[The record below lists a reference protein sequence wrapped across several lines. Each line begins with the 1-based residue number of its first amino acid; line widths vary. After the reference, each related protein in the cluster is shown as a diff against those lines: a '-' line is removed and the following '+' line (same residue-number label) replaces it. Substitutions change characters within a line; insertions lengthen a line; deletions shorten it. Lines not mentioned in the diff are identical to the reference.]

1 MLSVSVVVDVVFVVV
16 IAVDGYVFA
25 DLLLLLLLLSLLCE
39 MCVGCVFNVVIGFAF
54 VVGIFDVL
62 VFPIVVFVVLLCF
75 LWGGFPSFFILFV
88 IIFVLIGFLL
98 LLYFSSS
105 LYAQIHIL
113 NASVDE
119 SCFLCNFYEKLAD
132 TDFCCCCH
140 FEFKIAS
147 LI

>member
-1 MLSVSVVVDVVFVVV
+1 MLF
-16 IAVDGYVFA
+16 
-25 DLLLLLLLLSLLCE
+25 LLLSLLLTVMFLLIYCCYHYCCHC
-39 MCVGCVFNVVIGFAF
+39 CVECVFNVVIGFAF

-88 IIFVLIGFLL
+88 IIFVLIGFPLL
-98 LLYFSSS
+98 LFLNSFLYT
-105 LYAQIHIL
+105 QIHIL

-147 LI
+147 LL